1 MVRGC
6 YLDHM
11 IKTSLRSNI
20 IRTIINVCDRAISSL
35 ERNKQ
40 DCDIAIG
47 NIKTGELKYKKLVN
61 PSQLF

>member
-1 MVRGC
+1 MVKGC

-47 NIKTGELKYKKLVN
+47 NIKLAIEIQKLVN
-61 PSQLF
+61 PASYF